1 MLMIYCVVLSS
12 CPLLLLSLC
21 NVIIIIMHAVV
32 TSSFM
37 HDCVCSLLYSCL
49 PFVATSFL
57 HSLSL
62 SSDLDVEGDGSSRG
76 WTLRFRVEVVV
87 SEGNRD

>member
-1 MLMIYCVVLSS
+1 M
-12 CPLLLLSLC
+12 
-21 NVIIIIMHAVV
+21 IIITIYAVV
-32 TSSFM
+32 TSSFI
-37 HDCVCSLLYSCL
+37 HVCVYSLIYSFL

-57 HSLSL
+57 HSLPL